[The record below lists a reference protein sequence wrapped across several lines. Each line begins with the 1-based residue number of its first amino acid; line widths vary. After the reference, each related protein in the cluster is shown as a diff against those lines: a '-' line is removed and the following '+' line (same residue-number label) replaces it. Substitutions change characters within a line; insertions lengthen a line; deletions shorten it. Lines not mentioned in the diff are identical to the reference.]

1 MVDVLGPA
9 VLHPLK
15 TASIAA
21 SAQANPNCRREGSTG
36 VGKSETGMLLAS
48 VKSAV
53 EPALKLEVKPVDLL
67 DTLRNAS

>member
-21 SAQANPNCRREGSTG
+21 SAEANPNRRCERNAGIR
-36 VGKSETGMLLAS
+36 KSETGMLLAS